1 MNENHLIELDYLD
14 EMGDKVV
21 EVLTPLLNGNA
32 YEVAGSEPYPRSLF
46 ETVANVAI
54 DVAVQNTAIRAFHV
68 APLIEGD
75 IYMVDIQDKNENSVV
90 TVMLNTSR
98 EGNQIKVDDI
108 LATFKQGA
116 IVQCHEELSAQISE
130 ETADVL

>member
-1 MNENHLIELDYLD
+1 MNENQLIALDYLD
-14 EMGDKVV
+14 EMGDKVI
-21 EVLTPLLNGNA
+21 EVLTPLLSGKT
-32 YEVAGSEPYPRSLF
+32 YEVVGSEPYPRSLF
-46 ETVANVAI
+46 DTVANVAI

-98 EGNQIKVDDI
+98 EGNQIKVEDI

-116 IVQCHEELSAQISE
+116 IIQCHEEQSAQISE
-130 ETADVL
+130 ENDVV